1 MNVAFVPVHS
11 VLHDET
17 AVTSIISRYGGLLK
31 GVGDHR
37 FERRDAG
44 TLAPDD
50 EAVFFVV
57 TGGTERLILDAVEGR
72 PGPVTLLAHP
82 GQNSLPASLEVLAR
96 LQQSG
101 RLGKVVYLD
110 AEAPPARVA
119 EGLTEL
125 REALL
130 LAATH
135 RRLHTAR
142 VGLVGRPS
150 DWLVASSP
158 GPGAAGEVW
167 GPEVVPVEMDEVL
180 RALDEVR
187 ARPNEAAA
195 LKDAFLKGAEAVREP
210 DDGDLTK
217 AAQVY
222 VALRLLVDRE
232 RLDALTV
239 RCFDLVLRAGTT
251 GCLALSMLTDE
262 GVIAGCEGDLP
273 ATLTMLLLHHLSGE
287 TPFMAN
293 PARVDPAA
301 GSLWLAHCTVGRRL
315 LTAYT
320 IRSHFESGLGVGIQ
334 GKLRPGPVTVARI
347 GGEGLNRLY
356 VAEGTLTANGVA
368 EDLCR
373 TQVQVKL
380 DGGVDY
386 FLRRPLGNHHVLVYG
401 HWGEILRAYAGL
413 IGVETV

>member
-1 MNVAFVPVHS
+1 MDIAFVPVFS
-11 VLHDET
+11 VLHDEA
-17 AVTSIISRYGGLLK
+17 AVTSTITRYGGLLARLT
-31 GVGDHR
+31 DYR
-37 FERRDAG
+37 FERRDVPS
-44 TLAPDD
+44 LAPGD

-82 GQNSLPASLEVLAR
+82 GQNSLPASLEVMAR
-96 LQQSG
+96 LQQTG

-110 AEAPPARVA
+110 ADAPPARLA
-119 EGLTEL
+119 EGLAEL
-125 REALL
+125 RQVL
-130 LAATH
+130 LAAATY
-135 RRLHTAR
+135 RRLHAVR

-158 GPGAAGEVW
+158 EPGSAREVW
-167 GPEVVPVEMDEVL
+167 GPQVVPVDIDEVL
-180 RALDEVR
+180 RLLEEVR
-187 ARPNEAAA
+187 SKPGAGAA
-195 LKDAFLKGAEAVREP
+195 LKEAFLKGAKAVREP
-210 DDGDLTK
+210 DDADLTK

-222 VALRLLVDRE
+222 VALRTLVDRE

-239 RCFDLVLRAGTT
+239 RCFDLVLKAGTT
-251 GCLALSMLTDE
+251 GCLALSTLTDE

-273 ATLTMLLLHHLSGE
+273 ATLTMMLLSAVSGE

-293 PARVDPAA
+293 PAQVDAAA
-301 GSLWLAHCTVGRRL
+301 GSLWLAHCTVGRKL

-320 IRSHFESGLGVGIQ
+320 VRSHFESGIGVGIQ
-334 GKLRPGPVTVARI
+334 GKLRPGPVTLARI
-347 GGEGLNRLY
+347 GGAGLNRLY
-356 VAEGTLTANGVA
+356 VAEGTLVANGSA
-368 EDLCR
+368 DNLCR

-401 HWGEILRAYAGL
+401 RWGEALRAYAAL
-413 IGVETV
+413 IGVETA